1 MQESL
6 IHFQA
11 VENGQRLQD
20 KWFMNNEV
28 NPTGKLKW
36 DTPIILVTEGK
47 D

>member
-6 IHFQA
+6 IHFQV

-20 KWFMNNEV
+20 KCFMNNEV
-28 NPTGKLKW
+28 NPTGKLEW
-36 DTPIILVTEGK
+36 DSPIILVTEGK